1 MNWVEILGVVATLF
15 IVLSMSCKTLT
26 KKSSII
32 MRLLNTL
39 GSIIFIIYGLLL
51 PALSTTILNIIVVG
65 INIYHLILLIKHK
78 D

>member
-15 IVLSMSCKTLT
+15 IVVSMSCKTLT

-32 MRLLNTL
+32 MRVLNTL

>member
-1 MNWVEILGVVATLF
+1 MIEILGVVATLF
-15 IVLSMSCKTLT
+15 IVVSMSCKTLT